1 MEVLNLSSRINNIL
15 AGKTTGNKKNLI
27 YILCGIVLIIVLVCV
42 GSLFMNKGTDTPILP
57 NKNITQ
63 EEKRQ
68 EELKSLI
75 TQNVNIGDTK
85 STIVTKVGATEDLI
99 GKNYVINP
107 NYTRIGKYDF
117 LTAFIFKD
125 DSLVAIVHERML
137 DGTQKHNLAVEFQKF
152 SSEIGELY
160 TLIDSK
166 ETWYS
171 TELTYDANTW
181 NNAITSNDLEM
192 VADFENSETKDYV
205 KIIASGINYFDFLF
219 KDRENLSVG
228 NLDLIYTSS
237 AYKDDFLGFV
247 SLAAEN

>member
-1 MEVLNLSSRINNIL
+1 
-15 AGKTTGNKKNLI
+15 
-27 YILCGIVLIIVLVCV
+27 
-42 GSLFMNKGTDTPILP
+42 
-57 NKNITQ
+57 
-63 EEKRQ
+63 
-68 EELKSLI
+68 
-75 TQNVNIGDTK
+75 
-85 STIVTKVGATEDLI
+85 
-99 GKNYVINP
+99 
-107 NYTRIGKYDF
+107 
-117 LTAFIFKD
+117 
-125 DSLVAIVHERML
+125 ML

-205 KIIASGINYFDFLF
+205 KIIASGINYFDFLV

-228 NLDLIYTSS
+228 NLDLMYTSS

-247 SLAAEN
+247 SVAAEN